1 MLNRYPAWKN
11 LLIIAVMVFGFYY
24 AMPNL
29 YAPDPALQIGGASG
43 SQAITQEVLE
53 RAERALERESI
64 GFFGEELQEGGKTA
78 LLRLRDREAQ
88 LRAQALVARELGDD
102 FIVALNLAPTTPD
115 WLADGGAQPM
125 KLGLDLS
132 GGVHF
137 KLEVDVEAATQRRIE
152 MVESGIKR
160 GLRDERIRGM
170 VALDGTQ
177 VVLRFRDEA
186 SREAARRVVYELYP
200 ELFLDRVD
208 EESSWLLYAK
218 LTEQTI
224 AEVVDYAVSQNLP
237 TIRNRV
243 NELGVSEPLVQRQGS
258 NRIVVELP
266 GIQDT
271 AEAKRILGKVANLE
285 FRLVAETN
293 APVTDKQKFEYRGEG
308 RAGLT
313 EWLERDVIIS
323 GERVSGANASFDQN
337 GQPNVLISLDS
348 EGGMLMS
355 RATRNNIKRRM
366 GVLFIE
372 RKYRTRYQL
381 NDDGVEVATRI
392 PYDEKKLL
400 TAPVIQ
406 SALGAQFQIT
416 GLDSPGEA
424 SELALMLRA
433 GALAAPINFVE
444 ERTVG
449 PSMGA
454 ENIALGVKSVQIGLG
469 LVVLFM
475 VLYYRVFGVA
485 AVVALSVNLVL
496 LVALMS
502 LLGATLTLPGIA
514 GIVLTVGMAVDANVL
529 IFARIREELA
539 NRMSPQMAIHSGFER
554 AVATILD
561 ANITTLI
568 VAVILYA
575 VGTGPIKGFAV
586 TLSLGILTSMF
597 TAILGTRALINVI
610 HGGRRVDR
618 LSIGRLPKPVDG
630 LVVDRQAT
638 GESPHECST
647 VYEMAHVCGA
657 VLSIGYGRSIGKPV
671 HSAA

>member
-11 LLIIAVMVFGFYY
+11 LLIIAVMAFGFYY

-43 SQAITQEVLE
+43 SQAISQDTLE
-53 RAERALERESI
+53 RAERALESEGI
-64 GFFGEELQEGGKTA
+64 GFFGETLQDGGKTA
-78 LLRLRDREAQ
+78 LLRLRDRDAQ
-88 LRAQALVARELGDD
+88 LRAQALVARALGDD
-102 FIVALNLAPTTPD
+102 FIVALNLAPTTPS

-160 GLRDERIRGM
+160 GLREARIRGM
-170 VALDGTQ
+170 VVLDGTQ
-177 VVLRFRDEA
+177 VALRFRDEA

-208 EESSWLLYAK
+208 EEGSWLLYAK

-224 AEVVDYAVSQNLP
+224 AEVVDYAVSQNLT

-381 NDDGVEVATRI
+381 NDDGVEVVTRV

-449 PSMGA
+449 PSLGA

-485 AVVALSVNLVL
+485 AVIALSVNLVL

-568 VAVILYA
+568 VAIILYA

-597 TAILGTRALINVI
+597 TAILGTRAMINLIY
-610 HGGRRVDR
+610 GGRRVER
-618 LSIGRLPKPVDG
+618 LSIGRLPKPVGG
-630 LVVDRQAT
+630 LIVDQDAAG
-638 GESPHECST
+638 GES
-647 VYEMAHVCGA
+647 A
-657 VLSIGYGRSIGKPV
+657 
-671 HSAA
+671 

>member
-1 MLNRYPAWKN
+1 MLNRYSLWKN
-11 LLIIAVMVFGFYY
+11 LLILCVALFGLYY
-24 AMPNL
+24 AAPNL

-43 SQAITQEVLE
+43 SQSVDDQVLM
-53 RAERALERESI
+53 RASEALQAADI
-64 GFFGEELQEGGKTA
+64 AYFGEKIEPSGKTA
-78 LLRLRDREAQ
+78 LIRLLRRDDQ
-88 LRAQALVARELGDD
+88 LRAQAILGRELGDAY
-102 FIVALNLAPTTPD
+102 IVALNLAPTTPE
-115 WLADGGAQPM
+115 WLKRGGAQPM

-137 KLEVDVEAATQRRIE
+137 KLEVDVAAAKERRLE
-152 MVESGIKR
+152 TYESGIKR
-160 GLRDERIRGM
+160 GLREARIRGLVRLQGQRVGM
-170 VALDGTQ
+170 SFLS
-177 VVLRFRDEA
+177 EA
-186 SREAARRVVYELYP
+186 VREDARKITADLYP
-200 ELFLDRVD
+200 ELLLDRVD
-208 EESSWLLYAK
+208 GVDKWELFAEVTDATMK
-218 LTEQTI
+218 
-224 AEVVDYAVSQNLP
+224 EVVDYAVDQNLT

-243 NELGVSEPLVQRQGS
+243 NELGVSEPLVQKQGS

-293 APVTDKQKFEYRGEG
+293 APVTERQRFEYRSDARGG
-308 RAGLT
+308 MT
-313 EWLERDVIIS
+313 EWLERELIIT
-323 GERVSGANASFDQN
+323 GERVSNAAAGFDQN
-337 GQPNVLISLDS
+337 NQPNVSITLDG

-355 RATRNNIKRRM
+355 RATRSNIKRRM

-372 RKYRTRYQL
+372 RKYRTRYEEDE
-381 NDDGVEVATRI
+381 NGEEVVVRV

-406 SALGAQFQIT
+406 SALGASFQIT

-433 GALAAPINFVE
+433 GALAAPITFVE

-449 PSMGA
+449 PSLGA
-454 ENIALGVKSVQIGLG
+454 ENIALGVKSVQIGLA
-469 LVVLFM
+469 LVVIFM
-475 VLYYRVFGVA
+475 ILYYRVFGIA
-485 AVVALSVNLVL
+485 AVVALTTNLVL
-496 LVALMS
+496 LLAFMS

-539 NRMSPQMAIHSGFER
+539 RRMSPQMAIDAGFER

-597 TAILGTRALINVI
+597 TAILGTRALVNLIY
-610 HGGRRVDR
+610 GGRRVDS
-618 LSIGRLPKPVDG
+618 LSIGPLPKRDAEEA
-630 LVVDRQAT
+630 QA
-638 GESPHECST
+638 
-647 VYEMAHVCGA
+647 
-657 VLSIGYGRSIGKPV
+657 
-671 HSAA
+671 

>member
-1 MLNRYPAWKN
+1 MLNRYSLWKN
-11 LLIIAVMVFGFYY
+11 LLILGVVLFGFYY
-24 AMPNL
+24 AAPNL

-43 SQAITQEVLE
+43 SQTIDDATLL
-53 RAERALERESI
+53 RATDALSEAGI
-64 GFFGEELQEGGKTA
+64 NHFGEELQESGKSA
-78 LLRLRDREAQ
+78 LVRLRVRDDQ
-88 LRAQALVARELGDD
+88 LRAQSVLARALGDSY
-102 FIVALNLAPTTPD
+102 IIALNLAPTTPD
-115 WLADGGAQPM
+115 WLVRGGAQPM

-137 KLEVDVEAATQRRIE
+137 KLEVDVAAATERRLE
-152 MVESGIKR
+152 MYEAGIKR
-160 GLRDERIRGM
+160 GLREERIRGLVRLQGRRVSM
-170 VALDGTQ
+170 N
-177 VVLRFRDEA
+177 FRDEET
-186 SREAARRVVYELYP
+186 RETARRVTADLYP
-200 ELFLDRVD
+200 ELLLDRVD
-208 EESSWLLYAK
+208 AGDSWDLF
-218 LTEQTI
+218 
-224 AEVVDYAVSQNLP
+224 AEVTDATINEVVAYAVDQNLT

-243 NELGVSEPLVQRQGS
+243 NELGVSEPLVQKQGS

-293 APVTDKQKFEYRGEG
+293 APVTDRQRFEYRGEA
-308 RAGLT
+308 RAGMT
-313 EWLERDVIIS
+313 EWLEREIIIT
-323 GERVSGANASFDQN
+323 GERVSNAAAGFDQN
-337 GQPNVLISLDS
+337 GQPNVSITLDS

-355 RATRNNIKRRM
+355 RSTRNNIKKRM

-372 RKYRTRYQL
+372 RKYRTRYER
-381 NDDGVEVATRI
+381 DDAGEEVAI
-392 PYDEKKLL
+392 KVPYDEKKVL

-406 SALGAQFQIT
+406 SALGASFQIT

-433 GALAAPINFVE
+433 GALAAPITFVE

-449 PSMGA
+449 PSLGA
-454 ENIALGVKSVQIGLG
+454 ENIALGVKSVQIGLA
-469 LVVLFM
+469 LVVVFM
-475 VLYYRVFGVA
+475 ILYYRVFGIA
-485 AVVALSVNLVL
+485 AVIALTTNLIL
-496 LVALMS
+496 LVACMS

-539 NRMSPQMAIHSGFER
+539 RRMSPQMAINAGFER

-586 TLSLGILTSMF
+586 TLSLGIITSMF
-597 TAILGTRALINVI
+597 TAILGTRALVNII
-610 HGGRRVDR
+610 YGGRRVDR
-618 LSIGRLPKPVDG
+618 LSIGPLPRRDPEEV
-630 LVVDRQAT
+630 
-638 GESPHECST
+638 
-647 VYEMAHVCGA
+647 
-657 VLSIGYGRSIGKPV
+657 
-671 HSAA
+671 SA

>member
-1 MLNRYPAWKN
+1 MLNRYSLWKN
-11 LLIIAVMVFGFYY
+11 LLILSVALFGLYY
-24 AMPNL
+24 AAPNL

-43 SQAITQEVLE
+43 SQNIDSQVLM
-53 RAERALERESI
+53 RASDALQAANIEH
-64 GFFGEELQEGGKTA
+64 FGEEIQPSGKTA
-78 LLRLRDREAQ
+78 LIRLLQRDDQ
-88 LRAQALVARELGDD
+88 LRAQSILGRELGDAY
-102 FIVALNLAPTTPD
+102 IIALNLAPTTPE
-115 WLADGGAQPM
+115 WLKRGGAQPM

-137 KLEVDVEAATQRRIE
+137 KLEVDVVAAKERRLETYEA
-152 MVESGIKR
+152 GIKR
-160 GLRDERIRGM
+160 GLREARIRGLVRLQGQRIGM
-170 VALDGTQ
+170 SFLSEDA
-177 VVLRFRDEA
+177 
-186 SREAARRVVYELYP
+186 REDARQITADLYP
-200 ELFLDRVD
+200 ELLLDRVD
-208 EESSWLLYAK
+208 GVDKWELFAEVTDATMK
-218 LTEQTI
+218 
-224 AEVVDYAVSQNLP
+224 EVVDYAVDQNLT

-243 NELGVSEPLVQRQGS
+243 NELGVSEPLVQKQGS

-271 AEAKRILGKVANLE
+271 AEAKRILGKVANLQ

-293 APVTDKQKFEYRGEG
+293 APVTERQRFEYRGDAREG
-308 RAGLT
+308 MT
-313 EWLERDVIIS
+313 EWLEREVIIT
-323 GERVSGANASFDQN
+323 GERVSNAAAGFDQN
-337 GQPNVLISLDS
+337 NQPNVSITLDG

-355 RATRNNIKRRM
+355 RSTRNNIKRRM

-372 RKYRTRYQL
+372 RKYRTRYEL
-381 NDDGVEVATRI
+381 DDKDEEVVVRV

-406 SALGAQFQIT
+406 SALGASFQIT

-433 GALAAPINFVE
+433 GALAAPITFVE

-449 PSMGA
+449 PSLGA
-454 ENIALGVKSVQIGLG
+454 ENIALGVKSVQIGLA
-469 LVVLFM
+469 LVVIFM
-475 VLYYRVFGVA
+475 VLYYRVFGVT
-485 AVVALSVNLVL
+485 AVIALTTNLVL
-496 LVALMS
+496 LLAFMS

-539 NRMSPQMAIHSGFER
+539 RRMSPQMAIDAGFER

-586 TLSLGILTSMF
+586 TLSLGIITSMF
-597 TAILGTRALINVI
+597 TAILGTRALVNFVY
-610 HGGRRVDR
+610 GGRRVDS
-618 LSIGRLPKPVDG
+618 LSIGPLPKRDAR
-630 LVVDRQAT
+630 DAEEAQA
-638 GESPHECST
+638 
-647 VYEMAHVCGA
+647 
-657 VLSIGYGRSIGKPV
+657 
-671 HSAA
+671 

>member
-1 MLNRYPAWKN
+1 MLNRYSLWKN
-11 LLIIAVMVFGFYY
+11 LLILCVALFGLYY
-24 AMPNL
+24 AAPNL

-43 SQAITQEVLE
+43 SQTVDYQVLM
-53 RAERALERESI
+53 RASEALQAADIEY
-64 GFFGEELQEGGKTA
+64 FGEKIEPSGKTA
-78 LLRLRDREAQ
+78 LIRLLRRDDQ
-88 LRAQALVARELGDD
+88 LRAQAILGRELGDAY
-102 FIVALNLAPTTPD
+102 IVALNLAPTTPE
-115 WLADGGAQPM
+115 WLKRGGAQPM

-137 KLEVDVEAATQRRIE
+137 KLEVDVAAAKERRLE
-152 MVESGIKR
+152 TYESGIKR
-160 GLRDERIRGM
+160 GLREARIRGLVRLQGQRIGM
-170 VALDGTQ
+170 SFLS
-177 VVLRFRDEA
+177 EA
-186 SREAARRVVYELYP
+186 VREDARKITADLYP
-200 ELFLDRVD
+200 ELLLDRVD
-208 EESSWLLYAK
+208 GVDKWELFAEVTDATMK
-218 LTEQTI
+218 
-224 AEVVDYAVSQNLP
+224 EVVDYAVDQNLT

-243 NELGVSEPLVQRQGS
+243 NELGVSEPLVQKQGS

-293 APVTDKQKFEYRGEG
+293 APVTERQRFEYRSDAREG
-308 RAGLT
+308 MT
-313 EWLERDVIIS
+313 EWLERELIIT
-323 GERVSGANASFDQN
+323 GERVSNAAAGFDQN
-337 GQPNVLISLDS
+337 NQPNVSITLDG

-355 RATRNNIKRRM
+355 RATRSNIKRRM

-372 RKYRTRYQL
+372 RKYRTRYEQDE
-381 NDDGVEVATRI
+381 NGEEVVVRV

-406 SALGAQFQIT
+406 SALGASFQIT

-433 GALAAPINFVE
+433 GALAAPITFVE

-449 PSMGA
+449 PSLGA
-454 ENIALGVKSVQIGLG
+454 ENIALGVKSVQIGLA
-469 LVVLFM
+469 LVVIFM
-475 VLYYRVFGVA
+475 ILYYRVFGIA
-485 AVVALSVNLVL
+485 AVVALTTNLVL
-496 LVALMS
+496 LLAFMS

-539 NRMSPQMAIHSGFER
+539 RRMSPQMAIDAGFER

-597 TAILGTRALINVI
+597 TAILGTRALVNLIY
-610 HGGRRVDR
+610 GGRRVDS
-618 LSIGRLPKPVDG
+618 LSIGPLPKRDAEEA
-630 LVVDRQAT
+630 QA
-638 GESPHECST
+638 
-647 VYEMAHVCGA
+647 
-657 VLSIGYGRSIGKPV
+657 
-671 HSAA
+671 